1 MLRLAIGTNDRFAV
15 SEIEKGST
23 EPGYTLV
30 TVRTLKKR
38 FPQTTFDFI
47 IGADLLAE
55 LESWYEA
62 EQIVKEVRIV
72 AGSRPGATIKLPDK
86 FPVGAIQIVETSL
99 VDLASHQIRKDIAGG
114 MTEEG
119 LAQVVPAPVAKYIT
133 AHGLYR

>member
-1 MLRLAIGTNDRFAV
+1 MLRLAIGSNDRFAI
-15 SEIEKGST
+15 SEIEKGSA

-47 IGADLLAE
+47 IGADLLTE

-62 EQIVKEVRIV
+62 EQIVKEVGIV
-72 AGSRPGATIKLPDK
+72 AGSRPGAIIKIPDR

-99 VDLASHQIRKDIAGG
+99 VDLASNQIRKDIAGG

-119 LAQVVPAPVAKYIT
+119 LAQVVPPPVAEYII

>member
-1 MLRLAIGTNDRFAV
+1 MLRIAIGSYDRFAV
-15 SEIEKGST
+15 SDIERDSS

-30 TVRTLKKR
+30 TVRALKKR
-38 FPQTTFDFI
+38 SPQTTFDFI
-47 IGADLLAE
+47 IGADLLTE

-72 AGSRPGATIKLPDK
+72 AGSRPGAAIKLPDR

-99 VDLASHQIRKDIAGG
+99 VDLASHQIRKDIASG

-119 LAQVVPAPVAKYIT
+119 LAQVVPLPVAEYII